1 MGIEDAKQ
9 NCAFFLHYRSPEVDK
24 IFDTLEDTGEDKDYK
39 KAVEK
44 LTVHFNPQVNTT
56 YEVYNFREAQQNEG
70 ESFDGFH
77 TRLRTLAKTCEF
89 ADTDREIKVQIIL
102 SCKSNALRRNALRE
116 DLDLTA
122 RLLKAGRTI
131 EFSETQ
137 AREVESDK
145 ATVNFVKDKNKSETH
160 SKKGNGRRREQH
172 SESRSSPMKQQ
183 NAEIV
188 AAPILTRTPALL
200 EIRSAPPVTSL
211 IILLKFV
218 GQFYPIQ

>member
-137 AREVESDK
+137 AKEVESDK
-145 ATVNFVKDKNKSETH
+145 ATVNVKDKNKSETH

-188 AAPILTRTPALL
+188 AAPILTRTPARL

>member
-1 MGIEDAKQ
+1 M
-9 NCAFFLHYRSPEVDK
+9 LHYRGPEVDK
-24 IFDTLEDTGEDKDYK
+24 IFDTLEDTDEDKDYK

-44 LTVHFNPQVNTT
+44 LTAHFNPQVNTT
-56 YEVYNFREAQQNEG
+56 YEVYSFREAQQNEG
-70 ESFDGFH
+70 DSFH
-77 TRLRTLAKTCEF
+77 TRLGTLAKTCEF

-102 SCKSNALRRNALRE
+102 SCKSNSLRRNALRE

-137 AREVESDK
+137 AKEVESDK
-145 ATVNFVKDKNKSETH
+145 ATVNVVKDKNKSETH

-172 SESRSSPMKQQ
+172 NESRSSPMKQQ

-188 AAPILTRTPALL
+188 AAPILTRTHALL